1 MKNKINFITGET
13 YTLSELFS
21 GERKIIIPDLQRDYC
36 WGDEIHTDEKKELVS
51 GFVANLIEQWNQLRN
66 NPQKEN
72 LSLGLIYG
80 YEIPENH
87 IQLCDGQQRITTLF
101 LLLGMLNRQ
110 SGCNAFRPRLISD
123 FEYLQDDKEP
133 YLQYAIRE
141 SSLYFLSDLVC
152 HFFIV
157 KEQDQERASDVEDI
171 KNCTWFFNEYNYDP
185 SICSMLKALARIND
199 ILKDKDAQWCCDFG
213 EFLTTRLTFLYYDME
228 NRKNGEETFVVI
240 NTTGEPL
247 STTQNLKPLVAHTPI
262 NEGYRRIDQN
272 NETQFLPTDW
282 EEIETWFWSHRRGE
296 NDTADAGFNEFLR
309 WVTMLYSDK
318 ENIKPILATGRYA
331 FPYKTIPFEKV
342 YNYWLNVQFLFDKW
356 EYKQFLDKYLSL
368 SDSAKSNGYQGIS
381 QIDCLVLLPLI
392 AYCNQWGIS
401 DPQEKN
407 LFRLY
412 KFLQNISRIDNV
424 SKNVND
430 LVFDA
435 IQIARNCQD
444 LIYLTGNQKIESIIS
459 KTILTEEEIRKLTI
473 LKENPDRRNAI
484 EELFWRA
491 QDDDKQPAHKIWSGQ
506 IFPLIN
512 WATDKNNGY
521 FDPDAFGKYLTKFD
535 EVFVGQCNSNI
546 DLVRR
551 ALLTRGLNGYPRF
564 FRGYTNFSFGWEWSD
579 WQQLINDN
587 QNQFKAFF
595 DDLPEGEREVV
606 KKLKF
611 MIKEFQKT
619 NEWAEFVHK
628 DYLLAYCEHKN
639 IQKDDKQGWL
649 LIKGERATT
658 YISVLNMHLSK
669 YLKSKQW
676 PENWAIIEDY
686 NCNRAVLE
694 NKIDDIV
701 FDIWFYNNQ
710 WRCEF
715 FSRHNHT
722 EESLKPFID
731 SNWNFNSDTH
741 RYEGTIDFQS
751 ENLYEY
757 PNVLQTLTD
766 IIKKIDKTISNP

>member
-51 GFVANLIEQWNQLRN
+51 GFVTNLIEQWNQLRN

-185 SICSMLKALARIND
+185 SICSMLKALARINE

-247 STTQNLKPLVAHTPI
+247 STTQNLKPLVAHAPI
-262 NEGYRRIDQN
+262 NEGYQRIDQN
-272 NETQFLPTDW
+272 NEMQLLPTDW

-356 EYKQFLDKYLSL
+356 EYKQFLDKYLSP
-368 SDSAKSNGYQGIS
+368 SDSSKSNGYQGIS

-392 AYCNQWGIS
+392 AYCNQWGVS

-435 IQIARNCQD
+435 IQIAHNCQD
-444 LIYLTGNQKIESIIS
+444 LIDLTGNQEIESIIS

-491 QDDDKQPAHKIWSGQ
+491 QDDDKQPSHKIWSGQ

-512 WATDKNNGY
+512 WATKDNGC

-535 EVFVGQCNSNI
+535 EVFVGQYYSI
-546 DLVRR
+546 TDLVRR
-551 ALLTRGLNGYPRF
+551 ALLKKKLHEYPRI

-579 WQQLINDN
+579 WQELINDN
-587 QNQFKAFF
+587 QTKFKEFF
-595 DDLPEGEREVV
+595 DDLLAGQTLED
-606 KKLKF
+606 
-611 MIKEFQKT
+611 MIKPSET
-619 NEWAEFVHK
+619 NDETKEWAEFVHK
-628 DYLLAYCEHKN
+628 DYLLAYCEKKN

-649 LIKGERATT
+649 LIKGERATK
-658 YISVLNMHLSK
+658 YISVLTMHLSK
-669 YLKSKQW
+669 YLETEQW

-701 FDIWFYNNQ
+701 FDIWFYNHL

-715 FSRHNHT
+715 FSRYNHT

-731 SNWNFNSDTH
+731 IDSNWKFNSDTH

-757 PNVLQTLTD
+757 PNVRDALMK
-766 IIKKIDKTISNP
+766 IIKKIDKTISKP